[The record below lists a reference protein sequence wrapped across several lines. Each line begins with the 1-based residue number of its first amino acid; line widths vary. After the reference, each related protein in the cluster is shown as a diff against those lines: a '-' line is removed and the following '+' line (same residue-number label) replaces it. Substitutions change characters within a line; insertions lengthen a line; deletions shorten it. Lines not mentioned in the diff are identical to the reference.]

1 MNTCPVD
8 RSKFN
13 NIKVYLHLNGK
24 FIKEVSV
31 IKMFCH
37 YSISVVS
44 IIVFANLL
52 VFNYFSIYGYSTGL
66 PWSCTL
72 IQVKVDNKEISV
84 LFTEDENTLCE
95 FCHSMTDEDLLLLC
109 DGCDRG

>member
-24 FIKEVSV
+24 FIKEVS
-31 IKMFCH
+31 
-37 YSISVVS
+37 VS